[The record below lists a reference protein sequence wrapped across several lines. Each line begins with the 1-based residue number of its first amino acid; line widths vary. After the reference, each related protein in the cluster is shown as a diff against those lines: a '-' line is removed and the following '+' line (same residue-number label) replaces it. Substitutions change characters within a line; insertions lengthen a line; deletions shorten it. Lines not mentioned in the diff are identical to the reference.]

1 MKRIFCLAIVVGVLF
16 SVPAFADPGV
26 VLEAKGA
33 VKISQGGGIIAAKSG
48 TQFNDGATISVPS
61 GGAATLMFSNGAIK
75 KITSGQSF
83 TAVKGPSTAGNS
95 GIIRGISMAYG
106 DATTKTRGPVVHGM
120 VKGAGKMEPSQQPH
134 ARSAGNTPIPPQET
148 AALNNDLRQ
157 VDSMG
162 LDSDGRA
169 LLTAQVYYKYRQ
181 YKSMVDELLPVY
193 KTQNPPSDMVKKLL
207 ALGYEKMGR
216 LEDAGKFR

>member
-1 MKRIFCLAIVVGVLF
+1 
-16 SVPAFADPGV
+16 
-26 VLEAKGA
+26 
-33 VKISQGGGIIAAKSG
+33 
-48 TQFNDGATISVPS
+48 
-61 GGAATLMFSNGAIK
+61 
-75 KITSGQSF
+75 
-83 TAVKGPSTAGNS
+83 
-95 GIIRGISMAYG
+95 
-106 DATTKTRGPVVHGM
+106 
-120 VKGAGKMEPSQQPH
+120 
-134 ARSAGNTPIPPQET
+134 
-148 AALNNDLRQ
+148 
-157 VDSMG
+157 MG